1 MSRGSEDGGAE
12 EVPLPPEGA
21 PLARGELQDRAVR
34 GVTWTVIN
42 VAISLPVAFL
52 VNLVVA
58 RVLGVVDFG
67 RLAYLTV
74 VMDVVSGIVMLGVS
88 PALVQFGAKAHAAG
102 RRDEVAGLLSKVQ
115 GFRLLV
121 AAPILTV
128 LVLVLVSDV
137 DPWFK
142 VLAVAFGVILPAALD
157 GAPAGLVI
165 ENKTAAGAK
174 VVLLSSLL
182 TQAAVLAAVLVVPRA
197 DVVWAVRLI
206 LLSVTVLLAL
216 VPLATAYRRAVLRP
230 RLPRGFPAGF
240 WRFALPAGAY
250 TLLSSLVVS
259 RTEVVALTWL
269 SDAASVGLFALAFGL
284 AGHLFAPAQAVIG
297 PLVPAISGLREVHAA
312 SVSAAFGRSVR
323 GTSTV
328 VALLMGVGLPVVA
341 LLVPAFYGPS
351 YEGVPPILIALGVA
365 NGFLIVGAP
374 VGAFVMARLS
384 GFKVFAAS
392 LVALA
397 VDVALALTLIPVWGV
412 WGAVVANVCA
422 AATQMMLL
430 LVSEVRALGL
440 TWGAVLRDA
449 LPALVGA
456 VVAVGSWLVARESPS
471 VLVATVVTAVLGFAA
486 VVVVLRLLRSG
497 LTEGDLQAIVRVV
510 PPRLERFARA
520 TLRWVRW
527 RAEVP

>member
-12 EVPLPPEGA
+12 ELPLPPEGA
-21 PLARGELQDRAVR
+21 PLGRGELQDRAVR

-412 WGAVVANVCA
+412 WGAVAANVCA

-440 TWGAVLRDA
+440 SWGAVLRDA

-471 VLVATVVTAVLGFAA
+471 VLVAAVVTAVLGFAA
-486 VVVVLRLLRSG
+486 VVVILRLLRSG

-510 PPRLERFARA
+510 PARLERFARA